1 MIALTIVTARILRSL
16 ACLLPAALAVG
27 QQNVPARIDP
37 ESLIKQVSTNEKQLE
52 IARKNYIFHRRDEEQ
67 DADESGKI
75 KKTSVSEYEVFFVGP
90 WQIERLLAK
99 NGKPL
104 TDFEKKKED
113 ESVAKQEKKARE
125 RVQREESGEEPEK
138 DAFTPAKFLAADR
151 FYNLRRDTLNGH
163 EVYAFDFE
171 PRPDFKPHNLTE
183 KVLQSLGGTLW
194 IDEQAKQPV
203 RLEAH
208 LSDGMKL
215 LGGVVGSVKKGANIV
230 FEEQKVND
238 EVWMPSYGE
247 VHLDYRLFFHRN
259 VQNIVLRYSDYRK
272 FKVDSKITG
281 FEEVKPSE
289 PPK

>member
-1 MIALTIVTARILRSL
+1 MIALTIVTARILKSL
-16 ACLLPAALAVG
+16 VCLLPAALAVG
-27 QQNVPARIDP
+27 QQSGTANVDP
-37 ESLIKQVSTNEKQLE
+37 ESLIKQVSANEKQLE

-75 KKTSVSEYEVFFVGP
+75 KKTTINEYEVFFVGP
-90 WQIERLLAK
+90 WQIERLLAR

-104 TDFEKKKED
+104 TDSEKRKED

-125 RVQREESGEEPEK
+125 RIHRKESGEEPEK
-138 DAFTPAKFLAADR
+138 DTLTPATFLAADR

-171 PRPDFKPHNLTE
+171 PRPDFKPHNLAE
-183 KVLQSLGGTLW
+183 KILQSLGGTLW

-208 LSDGMKL
+208 LLDGMKL

-247 VHLDYRLFFHRN
+247 VHLDYRLFFRRN